1 MDFTEIYKQSS
12 GLVASSPHDAQY
24 ILTAVENRLIIRRSD
39 TFQITHTWTVEDKLA
54 AGATGQKGTS
64 TVSNDVGG
72 DPAITGIG
80 WSFDSRYILAC
91 SAGRGAVNVFSLL
104 DEDWTARIQGG
115 VEGIVKAEWAP
126 DGRSVVCFSDWGV
139 RVSRLLV
146 IGMLA

>member
-12 GLVASSPHDAQY
+12 GLVASSPHDARY
-24 ILTAVENRLIIRRSD
+24 ILTAVESRLIIRRSD
-39 TFQITHTWTVEDKLA
+39 TFQIIHAWVVEDHLG
-54 AGATGQKGTS
+54 AGVTEQKGTMG
-64 TVSNDVGG
+64 SNAMGG

-91 SAGRGAVNVFSLL
+91 SAGRGAVNMFSLL
-104 DEDWTARIQGG
+104 DEEWTARIQGG

-139 RVSRLLV
+139 RALGLLIIV
-146 IGMLA
+146 MLA